1 MSEEKQKV
9 GASAEGDEEKAVETS
24 SDERVETAEQTS
36 ESDDASS
43 KKDAESTDEA
53 VDKAAADEAADEA
66 PESKAP
72 ESKAPKFGPK
82 AEPAPARPSYLFFG
96 VATAVFLVADLW
108 SKDWAVKTL
117 AKTNKSIPVFENVKI
132 PFTEMYLSFHHDLA
146 HNYGG
151 AWGLLGDQPD
161 SVRLPFFFII
171 SAIALVFVFSLF
183 RKLEPRQVALKWAL
197 PLVLGG
203 AAGNFVDRVRH
214 EYVVDFLD
222 WFVVKEGGKAAHW
235 PTFNVADIWICI
247 GVGLMAVDMFTSKK
261 APATTED
268 EDEVRPTKVKKV
280 EVKKVEEEGEAAR

>member
-9 GASAEGDEEKAVETS
+9 GASAEGEEEKTAETS
-24 SDERVETAEQTS
+24 AEESLATDAQKSADSSDDT
-36 ESDDASS
+36 SDDASD
-43 KKDAESTDEA
+43 DASE
-53 VDKAAADEAADEA
+53 KAAEDDSDA
-66 PESKAP
+66 PSSKEP
-72 ESKAPKFGPK
+72 SPKVPTLPVK
-82 AEPAPARPSYLFFG
+82 PVPSASPARPSYVFFG

-117 AKTNKSIPVFENVKI
+117 DKSGKSIPVFENVKI

-183 RKLEPRQVALKWAL
+183 RKLEPHQVALKWAL

-247 GVGLMAVDMFTSKK
+247 GVGLMAIDMFTAKK
-261 APATTED
+261 VAPASTED
-268 EDEVRPTKVKKV
+268 EEEVRPKKVKKV
-280 EVKKVEEEGEAAR
+280 DVKKVEEEGEAAR